1 MTQRFALRYSWAIR
15 WLLSPLGVGPAF
27 SSVELDDACVRV
39 HMGWAF
45 DVVVPRASIRS
56 ARRYPRTIRWT
67 AGAHT
72 DMHGTWLVNGAGSGI
87 VELVVDPPVEG
98 RTSGFRIH
106 PVRILVALEN
116 PDGFLAALGAPVP
129 APAEPRPSS

>member
-1 MTQRFALRYSWAIR
+1 MAGVAQRFALRYSWAIR

-27 SSVELDDACVRV
+27 SSVELDDTSVRV

-45 DVVVPRASIRS
+45 DATVPRSSIRS

-87 VELVVDPPVEG
+87 VELVIEPAAEG
-98 RTSGFRIH
+98 RSSGFRIR
-106 PVRILVALEN
+106 PVRILVTLED
-116 PDGFLAALGAPVP
+116 PDGFLAALGSQP
-129 APAEPRPSS
+129 